1 MELKFIPLDDK
12 EFVEKELDISDM
24 SNIEELLQNINE
36 LKIDENKL
44 IKILLIGQRSF
55 EINIYQIIKM
65 IENKNIIKI
74 KDKTKLGY
82 NLEKLA
88 NETTLKGIFVKE
100 ILEKI
105 EKEPEKK
112 EELEKAL
119 EIGLEVL

>member
-1 MELKFIPLDDK
+1 
-12 EFVEKELDISDM
+12 M
-24 SNIEELLQNINE
+24 SNIEELLRNINE